1 MSQRQRTF
9 TTAQALQMLDSIDD
23 EYEEEYLKLPTP
35 IEPLIH
41 DDSSSSHAPALA
53 EPLFHEDSSYSTP
66 TAHAE
71 PLVHDDSSS
80 SHAPALAEPLSRDDS
95 SYSTPVSSAEPLIHD
110 DSSSSH
116 ETPTLDIRRSWSN
129 AGEDVEETDDVPKKR
144 KRKSDP
150 STWKRNIIMQ

>member
-1 MSQRQRTF
+1 MSRRQQTF
-9 TTAQALQMLDSIDD
+9 TAAQAAQMLGFID
-23 EYEEEYLKLPTP
+23 EEYSKEYLNLPTP
-35 IEPLIH
+35 I
-41 DDSSSSHAPALA
+41 
-53 EPLFHEDSSYSTP
+53 EPLFHEDSSHSIP
-66 TAHAE
+66 IAPAE
-71 PLVHDDSSS
+71 PLFRH
-80 SHAPALAEPLSRDDS
+80 
-95 SYSTPVSSAEPLIHD
+95 